1 MVGREKLAFLD
12 GYLFR
17 VMVDMLRSTGTEA
30 SGLYEFYKA
39 RIEQEGTALSG
50 YDRILFE
57 YVRANFDP
65 AERRVV
71 HAGVGL
77 GTLASA
83 LAIGGFNV
91 SGLER
96 DGGRF
101 GAATRIRSALADIW
115 PAAAERYDL
124 IAGVFPTVLL
134 DTPLIAPQSILIF
147 TNCGSN
153 WSDDFTDSI
162 IELFP
167 RFGDVILDARLF
179 GVIRELPEERSALIA
194 RIEAKGLTATPIPE
208 TSPLNAYYYHM
219 RHRQDRP

>member
-1 MVGREKLAFLD
+1 MVGAEKLAFLD

-30 SGLYEFYKA
+30 SGLYDFYKA

-57 YVRANFDP
+57 YVRASFDP

-71 HAGVGL
+71 HAGIGL

-83 LAIGGFNV
+83 LALGRFNV

-96 DGGRF
+96 DGARF

-115 PAAAERYDL
+115 PAAAQRYDL
-124 IAGVFPTVLL
+124 MAGSFPTALL
-134 DTPLIAPQSILIF
+134 DTSWIAPRTILIF
-147 TNCGSN
+147 TNCGSG
-153 WSDDFTDSI
+153 WSDEFTDDATA
-162 IELFP
+162 LFP
-167 RFGDVILDARLF
+167 RFGDIILDARLF
-179 GVIRELPEERSALIA
+179 GRVREIPEERDALIA
-194 RIEAKGLTATPIPE
+194 KIEAQGLAVKPIPK
-208 TSPLNAYYYHM
+208 TNPLGAYYYHM
-219 RHRQDRP
+219 RHHQDGP